1 MAGHYGLDFLIGE
14 TRCQLVYIQQG
25 NMSMERSTPYYY
37 HQHLYFE
44 FHYVEKGIAEF
55 ICQEKPLQLQDG
67 QLLIIPPG
75 IYHSITKQTE
85 EVSQISLSISILPPK
100 GGTGETIYHFFRAL
114 PRDRATILSAKH
126 SDLREDLLRLRQL
139 AEDPHPHFLTREKIR
154 ALSNVFLIGLY
165 ELLADRE
172 NLDFLTEQTPPSQEY
187 VLDTYFASR
196 FVSHS
201 SSRELAE
208 QLHISPRQLHRTI
221 KKKYNM
227 NYREKSKETRVEI
240 ATNLLHNS
248 DKSISQIAELLGYSR
263 SANFS
268 CFIKN
273 ATGKTPSQI
282 RKEGKEKLK

>member
-1 MAGHYGLDFLIGE
+1 MAGHYGLDFSIGS
-14 TRCQLVYIQQG
+14 TRCQLMHMQQ
-25 NMSMERSTPYYY
+25 EETTPRSTPYYY

-55 ICQEKPLQLQDG
+55 LCQEKPLQLQDG

-75 IYHSITKQTE
+75 IYHSVTHQSAEITK
-85 EVSQISLSISILPPK
+85 ISLSVSIAMPK
-100 GGTGETIYHFFRAL
+100 VGSSETALQFYHSL
-114 PRDRATILSAKH
+114 PRDRAMILTARH
-126 SDLREDLLRLRQL
+126 ADLREDLLRLRQL
-139 AEDPHPHFLTREKIR
+139 AEDAHPNYLSREKIR
-154 ALSNVFLIGLY
+154 ALANIFLIDLY
-165 ELLADRE
+165 ELLVDRD
-172 NLDFLTEQTPPSQEY
+172 NPSFLAEQTPPLSPEY
-187 VLDTYFASR
+187 VLDTHFASR

-201 SSRELAE
+201 SSRDLAE

-227 NYREKSKETRVEI
+227 NYREKSKETRVEV

-282 RKEGKEKLK
+282 RKEGKLNK

>member
-1 MAGHYGLDFLIGE
+1 MAGHYGLDFFIGE
-14 TRCQLVYIQQG
+14 TRCQLVHIQQG
-25 NMSMERSTPYYY
+25 NMHIERSTPYYY

-44 FHYVEKGIAEF
+44 FHYVEQGTAEF
-55 ICQEKPLQLQDG
+55 LCQEKPLQLQDG

-75 IYHSITKQTE
+75 IYHSVTQQSHEIA
-85 EVSQISLSISILPPK
+85 QISLSISIAPPK
-100 GGTGETIYHFFRAL
+100 NGGNETVRQFFHSM
-114 PRDRATILSAKH
+114 PRDRAMILSAKH
-126 SDLREDLLRLRQL
+126 SDLRDDLLRLRLL
-139 AEDPHPHFLTREKIR
+139 AEESHPHYLNREKIR
-154 ALSNVFLIGLY
+154 ALSNVFLIDLY

-172 NLDFLTEQTPPSQEY
+172 NLDFITEQAPPSQEY

-282 RKEGKEKLK
+282 RKEGKER

>member
-1 MAGHYGLDFLIGE
+1 MAGHYGLDFSIGN
-14 TRCQLVYIQQG
+14 THCQLMHIQQG
-25 NMSMERSTPYYY
+25 FSPERSTPYYY

-44 FHYVEKGIAEF
+44 FHYVEKGTTEF
-55 ICQEKPLQLQDG
+55 LCQEKPLQLQDG

-75 IYHSITKQTE
+75 IYHSMNQQTE
-85 EVSQISLSISILPPK
+85 EISQISLSISIAPPK
-100 GGTGETIYHFFRAL
+100 PGSSEATLQFYHSL
-114 PRDRATILSAKH
+114 PRDRAMVLTAKH
-126 SDLREDLLRLRQL
+126 SDLREDLMRLRLL
-139 AEDPHPHFLTREKIR
+139 AEDSQPNYLNREKIR
-154 ALSNVFLIGLY
+154 ALANVFLIDLY
-165 ELLADRE
+165 ELLVDRD
-172 NLDFLTEQTPPSQEY
+172 NPSFLAEQAPPLSQEY
-187 VLDTYFASR
+187 VLDTHFASR

-201 SSRELAE
+201 SSKELAD

-221 KKKYNM
+221 KKKYHM

-282 RKEGKEKLK
+282 RKEGKMNQ

>member
-14 TRCQLVYIQQG
+14 TRCQLVHIQQG
-25 NMSMERSTPYYY
+25 NMPIERSTPYYY

-44 FHYVEKGIAEF
+44 FHYVEKGTAEF
-55 ICQEKPLQLQDG
+55 LCQEKPLQLQDG

-75 IYHSITKQTE
+75 LYHSVTQQSE
-85 EVSQISLSISILPPK
+85 DLSQISLSISIAPPK
-100 GGTGETIYHFFRAL
+100 TGSSETAFQFFHSMPQDHAMV
-114 PRDRATILSAKH
+114 LSAKH
-126 SDLREDLLRLRQL
+126 SDLREDLLRLRLL
-139 AEDPHPHFLTREKIR
+139 AEESQPHYLNREKIR
-154 ALSNVFLIGLY
+154 ALSSIFLIDLY
-165 ELLADRE
+165 DLLIDEEKLELSAD
-172 NLDFLTEQTPPSQEY
+172 QIPPLSQEY
-187 VLDTYFASR
+187 VLDNFFASK

-201 SSRELAE
+201 SSRELAD

-282 RKEGKEKLK
+282 RKEGREK